1 MKILIRGGR
10 LIDPGNDIDGKFD
23 ILINGTIIEKI
34 DKNIHETDDKIKI
47 IDASGHIVAP
57 GLIDVHAHLRE
68 PGYEYKET
76 IKTGTMAASKGGF
89 TTVVCMA
96 NTQPVNDNKSV
107 TEFIVEKA
115 RVGRIVQG
123 HALRGHYARTQRRR
137 TLRDR

>member
-1 MKILIRGGR
+1 MKVLIRGGR
-10 LIDPGNDIDGKFD
+10 LLDPGNDLDGRFD
-23 ILINGTIIEKI
+23 ILVNGTVIEKI
-34 DKNIHETDDKIKI
+34 DRNIRESGDRVRI
-47 IDASGHIVAP
+47 IDAAGYVVAP

-107 TEFIVEKA
+107 TEFILEKA
-115 RVGRIVQG
+115 RSEGLCRVMPCGAIT
-123 HALRGHYARTQRRR
+123 RG
-137 TLRDR
+137 L